1 MNRPLIRLSL
11 LCFFTLALMNTL
23 ARSGAE
29 AGGPREISIGDASAF
44 QQGTLEGVVLTSRGE
59 LIPGERFE
67 RLAIEEEGLAFSV
80 AADSKG
86 RVYAGTGPRGVIY
99 SAEGGTLSRFGEVDG
114 MLVSALAIGPRDA
127 LFAAA
132 LPGAIVY
139 RFDRQGRREE
149 LARLEGAEHIW
160 ALVYDERRKALLAAT
175 GPSGKLYSIDL
186 RGNVKE
192 LFASDSSHLLSLAIE
207 PDGGILI
214 GTDGEALLYR
224 IHRDDRAELLLDL
237 AENELR
243 GIFPARDGLYLVA
256 NEMPAPPPA
265 AKLEGPDQLMNQLD
279 RAKHGKGRVY
289 RLGPNGRLERLLARL
304 DGHFTG
310 IAEGSGGR
318 PLITQAGKGRIFTF
332 DEEDQPAIVGD
343 LEDEQ
348 LLGIISN
355 RRAGVVIV
363 SGNGAAIHSPAE
375 GARTFTSRVY
385 DMGFGTQLGR
395 IAARGEGVI
404 EFSTRTGPRKTP
416 DESWTEWSQPIRT
429 PGPVRSPANRF
440 FQIRASF
447 VEPGA
452 PAILRAISIS
462 YLFANQPARATNIR
476 IEADE
481 KAEAASTTRQL
492 LWDVE
497 NPDGDELR
505 YRLSFRAE
513 GQTLERPITREDT
526 IHRANRYAWD
536 IAGIPDGYYRVIVEV
551 SDELANSPTRTLKRR
566 TESAPLLID
575 HHAPEIV
582 ELRAEGRT
590 VIGKAVDSFS
600 DLAKLEL
607 AIDGQP
613 YRLYEPLDGI
623 LDSPEE
629 DFAIELSELPR
640 GIYLISVRVTDAAGN
655 AAVRELEMTIAR

>member
-1 MNRPLIRLSL
+1 MNRSLRILSIAL
-11 LCFFTLALMNTL
+11 LLLGASFALS
-23 ARSGAE
+23 ASSS
-29 AGGPREISIGDASAF
+29 AGGPREITIGDASAF

-67 RLAIEEEGLAFSV
+67 RIAIEEESLAFSI

-99 SAEGGTLSRFGEVDG
+99 SSEGGNLARFGEVDG

-132 LPGAIVY
+132 LPGAVIY
-139 RFDRQGRREE
+139 RFDRQGKREE
-149 LARLEGAEHIW
+149 LARLEGAEHVW
-160 ALVYDERRKALLAAT
+160 ALAYDERRKALIAAT
-175 GPSGKLYSIDL
+175 GPSGKLFAIDL
-186 RGNVKE
+186 RGNVRE

-207 PDGGILI
+207 PDGSLLV

-224 IHRDDRAELLLDL
+224 IHRDDRSELLLDL

-243 GIFPARDGLYLVA
+243 AILPARDGIYLIA

-265 AKLEGPDQLMNQLD
+265 VKAEAQEQLMNQLE

-289 RLGPNGRLERLLARL
+289 RLGAGGRLERLLARL

-310 IAEGSGGR
+310 VAESSSGR
-318 PLITQAGKGRIFTF
+318 PLITQAGKGRIFTI
-332 DEEDQPAIVGD
+332 DEDDQPSVVGD
-343 LEDEQ
+343 LIDEQ
-348 LLGIISN
+348 LLGVASSP
-355 RRAGVVIV
+355 RAGVVIV
-363 SGNGAAIHSPAE
+363 SGNGAAIHRPE
-375 GARTFTSRVY
+375 PGARSFTSRVY

-395 IAARGEGVI
+395 IDSRGEGTM

-416 DESWTEWSQPIRT
+416 DESWSEWSTPIRT
-429 PGPVRSPANRF
+429 PGPVRSPSNRF

-447 VEPGA
+447 VGND
-452 PAILRAISIS
+452 PAVLRAVRVS
-462 YLFANQPARATNIR
+462 YLFANQPARAANIR
-476 IEADE
+476 IERDE
-481 KAEAASTTRQL
+481 KAEASPTTRQL
-492 LWDVE
+492 VWDVE

-513 GQTLERPITREDT
+513 GKPLERPITREDAV
-526 IHRANRYAWD
+526 HRANRYAWD
-536 IAGIPDGYYRVIVEV
+536 IAGIPDGHYRVIVEV
-551 SDELANSPTRTLKRR
+551 SDELANTPARTLKQR

-582 ELRAEGRT
+582 ELRAEGRRI
-590 VIGKAVDSFS
+590 VGKAVDSFS
-600 DLAKLEL
+600 DLSKLEL
-607 AIDGQP
+607 AIDGQE

-629 DFAIELSELPR
+629 EFSIELELER
-640 GIYLISVRVTDAAGN
+640 GSYLVSVRVTDAAGN
-655 AAVRELEMTIAR
+655 ASVRELEITIPR